1 MLKSTRR
8 NSGKVRN
15 RMHPNEQSMQ
25 EDYYSSAYANQQEVS
40 EMAALSIQQSTQSKE
55 EVIMTEQTQQDQN
68 SVTGI
73 VTKPSTRRALPAR
86 QAKQQQVAETPAI
99 ILPPPSDYAGDELNI
114 KVTID
119 PELFSAPVNEGYTDR
134 LTPEE
139 AELDQH
145 LDALQAQNPDVN
157 VKEEFTKALFD
168 AMPPETV
175 SQVIAELP
183 PEVKEKVQVILE
195 PEVPVVP
202 EVRKRTI
209 PETRGQTHRPSMLP
223 PPKVEVSPKVTVA
236 AEVPAGYT
244 DAGDRFEKKIEA
256 SLLGVTASVTMT
268 KPKPGSAGL
277 IFEGRIDLEE
287 AEGVQFWR
295 PVFNRKVTADDHI
308 PAHYVPAILQAA
320 RYRNAGL
327 FDPVF
332 LIAIPCTVG
341 DMNDPAV
348 EVCSGDDG
356 TVITFKAA

>member
-1 MLKSTRR
+1 MTLVKGR
-8 NSGKVRN
+8 NGGNKPRNRNN
-15 RMHPNEQSMQ
+15 RMHPNEARMR
-25 EDYYSSAYANQQEVS
+25 EDYYSSAAIIANQQEAS
-40 EMAALSIQQSTQSKE
+40 EMAALSINAPKSQE

-68 SVTGI
+68 TVPDI
-73 VTKPSTRRALPAR
+73 VTKPSTRRALPPR
-86 QAKQQQVAETPAI
+86 QSKQSQQVSETPVI
-99 ILPPPSDYAGDELNI
+99 ILPPASDFADDELNI
-114 KVTID
+114 NVKID
-119 PELFSAPVNEGYTDR
+119 PDLFVTPVNEGYTDR

-183 PEVKEKVQVILE
+183 PEVKEKIEVILE
-195 PEVPVVP
+195 P

-209 PETRGQTHRPSMLP
+209 PETRGARPSMLP
-223 PPKVEVSPKVTVA
+223 PKVEVAPKVEPTVTVA
-236 AEVPAGYT
+236 PKGYT
-244 DAGDRFEKKIEA
+244 DAGDHYERKVEVSA
-256 SLLGVTASVTMT
+256 LGVKASVTMT